1 MPETPKEALERRTEY
16 IGNYCLEGEFEDIVK
31 CMAEERR
38 HTLEEIQAIVSNP
51 SPPSFD
57 PVWTSYNVVW
67 EIKRLLKELSE

>member
-51 SPPSFD
+51 SPPSGS
-57 PVWTSYNVVW
+57 VLTSYNVVW